1 MHGPDGSDYPNLK
14 RFTEVVPA
22 ERIAFRHI
30 QEGHDFTM
38 TMSFA
43 DTSDGGTSLTWHL
56 RFDSLDEAARVRPF
70 IVEGN
75 EQNFDRLEEH
85 LATRLGAS
93 S

>member
-43 DTSDGGTSLTWHL
+43 DTGVGGTSLTWHL

-85 LATRLGAS
+85 LAAHLGRPS
-93 S
+93 